1 MKIYQNAAEAAEIL
15 RRGGFDDAEKA
26 QAVRAIVADVRENG
40 DKALFS
46 YCKILFFYTL
56 AHILHGIYNFSLYV
70 LDFL

>member
-40 DKALFS
+40 DKALFA
-46 YCKILFFYTL
+46 Y
-56 AHILHGIYNFSLYV
+56 
-70 LDFL
+70 